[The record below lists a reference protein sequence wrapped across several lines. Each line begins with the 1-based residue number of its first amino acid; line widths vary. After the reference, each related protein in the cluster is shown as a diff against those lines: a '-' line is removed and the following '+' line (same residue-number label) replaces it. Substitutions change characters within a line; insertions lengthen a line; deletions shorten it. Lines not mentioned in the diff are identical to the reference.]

1 MSRVL
6 CHVFDDAV
14 LLLCVSV
21 AAAGEVMLSEIP
33 RKRHCS
39 GAPSVDSDTSNRP
52 YLDLEKMQDKVR
64 IRVSVM
70 SLF

>member
-1 MSRVL
+1 MYL
-6 CHVFDDAV
+6 MMLY

-21 AAAGEVMLSEIP
+21 AAGEVMLSEIP

-64 IRVSVM
+64 VSVM
-70 SLF
+70 SRC

>member
-1 MSRVL
+1 
-6 CHVFDDAV
+6 
-14 LLLCVSV
+14 
-21 AAAGEVMLSEIP
+21 MLSEIP

>member
-1 MSRVL
+1 MYL
-6 CHVFDDAV
+6 MTLY

-21 AAAGEVMLSEIP
+21 VVAGEVMLSEIP